1 MKMLQQRRYYI
12 LFNGLNP
19 LVLSRRN
26 PHFGQHIKS
35 HKAANVKMSVRQAD
49 LKMIMLQKR
58 VTKLIYVVFIKV
70 LFYHNCGTTLV

>member
-35 HKAANVKMSVRQAD
+35 HNVKMSVRQAD

-58 VTKLIYVVFIKV
+58 VAKLIYVVFIKV